1 MVPEGCDWKPNAGCS
16 REMAPPK
23 GVPRHFEYAYSAGT
37 RRAMWEVYLEDLEE
51 KGNGDALAPETLME

>member
-1 MVPEGCDWKPNAGCS
+1 
-16 REMAPPK
+16 MAPPK